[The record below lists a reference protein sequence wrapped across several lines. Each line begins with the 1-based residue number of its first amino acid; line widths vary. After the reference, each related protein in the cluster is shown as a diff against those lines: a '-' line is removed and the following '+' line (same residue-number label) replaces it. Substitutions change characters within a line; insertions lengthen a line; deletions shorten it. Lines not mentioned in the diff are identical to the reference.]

1 MSSSCCE
8 LCYLRI
14 MKFIP
19 NILTLGNAALGC
31 SALFFI
37 AILDF
42 KTATVCVLLASFF
55 DFLDGF
61 VARAMGLTSRF
72 GAELDSLADV
82 ISFGVVP
89 GALATVMLTTINVD
103 YPWILLGFLVTLASA
118 YRLAKY
124 NTSVNNQ
131 AYFRGLPTPA
141 NALLWIGVP
150 HLNIDLTFPQVLA
163 GIVITSFL
171 LNSSLVFY
179 RLQIKNTLSSV
190 VFVLLILILLLV
202 LWLQFNHGAWSLAI
216 AIYILFSVVYS
227 FIPKS
232 KD

>member
-1 MSSSCCE
+1 
-8 LCYLRI
+8 
-14 MKFIP
+14 MKSIP
-19 NILTLGNAALGC
+19 NVLTLANAALGC
-31 SALFFI
+31 CALFFI

-42 KTATVCVLLASFF
+42 NSATFCVLLAAAFDFF
-55 DFLDGF
+55 DGF
-61 VARAMGLTSRF
+61 IARIMGWTSRF
-72 GAELDSLADV
+72 GAELDSLADM

-89 GALATVMLTTINVD
+89 GALATVMLTSIQVES
-103 YPWILLGFLVTLASA
+103 PWIFLGFIITLASA

-124 NTSVNNQ
+124 NTSTNNQ

-150 HLNIDLTFPQVLA
+150 HLNIDLTFSQVLA

-179 RLQIKNTLSSV
+179 RFQIKNTLSSV
-190 VFVLLILILLLV
+190 VIVLMILILFLV
-202 LWLQFNHGAWSLAI
+202 LWLQFNRSAWSLAI

>member
-1 MSSSCCE
+1 
-8 LCYLRI
+8 

-19 NILTLGNAALGC
+19 NVLTLANAALGSC
-31 SALFFI
+31 ALFFI

-42 KTATVCVLLASFF
+42 NSATFCVLLAAAFDFF
-55 DFLDGF
+55 DGF
-61 VARAMGLTSRF
+61 IARIMGWTSRF
-72 GAELDSLADV
+72 GAELDSLADM

-89 GALATVMLTTINVD
+89 GALSTLMLTSIQVES
-103 YPWILLGFLVTLASA
+103 PWIFLGFIITLASA

-124 NTSVNNQ
+124 NTSTNNQ

-150 HLNIDLTFPQVLA
+150 HLNIDLTFSQVLA

-190 VFVLLILILLLV
+190 VSVLLILILLLL
-202 LWLQFNHGAWSLAI
+202 LWLRFNHGAWSLAI

>member
-1 MSSSCCE
+1 
-8 LCYLRI
+8 

-19 NILTLGNAALGC
+19 NVLTLANAALGC
-31 SALFFI
+31 CGIFFI

-42 KTATVCVLLASFF
+42 NSATFCVLLAAAFDFF
-55 DFLDGF
+55 DGF
-61 VARAMGLTSRF
+61 IARIMGWTSRF
-72 GAELDSLADV
+72 GAELDSLADM

-89 GALATVMLTTINVD
+89 GALATLMLTSIQVES
-103 YPWILLGFLVTLASA
+103 PWIFLGFIITLASA

-124 NTSVNNQ
+124 NTSTNNQ

-150 HLNIDLTFPQVLA
+150 HLNIDLTFSQVLA

-190 VFVLLILILLLV
+190 VIVLMILILLLV
-202 LWLQFNHGAWSLAI
+202 LWLQFNRSAWSLAI

>member
-1 MSSSCCE
+1 
-8 LCYLRI
+8 
-14 MKFIP
+14 MKSIP
-19 NILTLGNAALGC
+19 NVLTLANAALGC
-31 SALFFI
+31 CALFFI

-42 KTATVCVLLASFF
+42 NSATFCVFLAAVFDFF
-55 DFLDGF
+55 DGF
-61 VARAMGLTSRF
+61 IARIMGWTSRF
-72 GAELDSLADV
+72 GAELDSLADM

-89 GALATVMLTTINVD
+89 GALATVMLTSIQVES
-103 YPWILLGFLVTLASA
+103 PWIFLGFIITLASA

-124 NTSVNNQ
+124 NTSTNNQ

-150 HLNIDLTFPQVLA
+150 HLNIDLTFSQVLA

-190 VFVLLILILLLV
+190 VIVLMILILLLV
-202 LWLQFNHGAWSLAI
+202 LWLQFNRSAWSLAI

-227 FIPKS
+227 FILKS

>member
-1 MSSSCCE
+1 
-8 LCYLRI
+8 
-14 MKFIP
+14 MKSIP
-19 NILTLGNAALGC
+19 NVLTLANAALGC
-31 SALFFI
+31 CALFFI

-42 KTATVCVLLASFF
+42 NSATFCVFLAAVFDFF
-55 DFLDGF
+55 DGF
-61 VARAMGLTSRF
+61 IARIMGWTSRF
-72 GAELDSLADV
+72 GAELDSLADM

-89 GALATVMLTTINVD
+89 GALATVMLTSIQVES
-103 YPWILLGFLVTLASA
+103 PWIFLGFIITLASA

-124 NTSVNNQ
+124 NTSTNNQ

-150 HLNIDLTFPQVLA
+150 HLNIDLTFSQVLA

-190 VFVLLILILLLV
+190 VIVLMILILLLV
-202 LWLQFNHGAWSLAI
+202 LWLQFNRSAWSLAI
-216 AIYILFSVVYS
+216 AFYILFSVVYS

>member
-1 MSSSCCE
+1 
-8 LCYLRI
+8 
-14 MKFIP
+14 MKSIP
-19 NILTLGNAALGC
+19 NFLTLANAALGC
-31 SALFFI
+31 CALFFI

-42 KTATVCVLLASFF
+42 KSATFCVLLAAVFHFF
-55 DFLDGF
+55 DGF
-61 VARAMGLTSRF
+61 IARIMGWTSRF
-72 GAELDSLADV
+72 GAELDSLADM

-89 GALATVMLTTINVD
+89 GALATVMLTSIQVES
-103 YPWILLGFLVTLASA
+103 PWIFLGFIITLASA

-124 NTSVNNQ
+124 NTSTNNQ

-150 HLNIDLTFPQVLA
+150 HLNIDLTFSQVLA

-171 LNSSLVFY
+171 LNCSLVFY

-190 VFVLLILILLLV
+190 VIVLMILILLLV
-202 LWLQFNHGAWSLAI
+202 LWLQFNRSAWSLAI

>member
-1 MSSSCCE
+1 
-8 LCYLRI
+8 
-14 MKFIP
+14 MKSIP
-19 NILTLGNAALGC
+19 NVLTLANAALGC
-31 SALFFI
+31 CALFFI
-37 AILDF
+37 VIMDF
-42 KTATVCVLLASFF
+42 NSATFCVFLAAVFDFF
-55 DFLDGF
+55 DGF
-61 VARAMGLTSRF
+61 IARIMGWTSRF
-72 GAELDSLADV
+72 GAELDSLADM

-89 GALATVMLTTINVD
+89 GALATVMLTSIQVES
-103 YPWILLGFLVTLASA
+103 PWIFLGFIITLASA

-124 NTSVNNQ
+124 NTSTNNQ

-150 HLNIDLTFPQVLA
+150 HLNIDLTFSQVLA

-171 LNSSLVFY
+171 LNCSLVFY

-190 VFVLLILILLLV
+190 VIVLMILILLLV
-202 LWLQFNHGAWSLAI
+202 LWLQFNRSAWSLAI

>member
-1 MSSSCCE
+1 
-8 LCYLRI
+8 
-14 MKFIP
+14 MKSIP
-19 NILTLGNAALGC
+19 NVLTLANAALGC
-31 SALFFI
+31 CALFFI

-42 KTATVCVLLASFF
+42 NSATFCVFLAAVFDFF
-55 DFLDGF
+55 DGF
-61 VARAMGLTSRF
+61 IARIMGWTSRF
-72 GAELDSLADV
+72 GAELDSLADM

-89 GALATVMLTTINVD
+89 GALATVMLTSIQVES
-103 YPWILLGFLVTLASA
+103 PWIFLGFIITLASA

-124 NTSVNNQ
+124 NTSTNNQ

-150 HLNIDLTFPQVLA
+150 HLNIDLTFSQVLA

-171 LNSSLVFY
+171 LNCSLVFY

-190 VFVLLILILLLV
+190 VIVLMILTLLLV
-202 LWLQFNHGAWSLAI
+202 LWLQFNRSAWSLVI

>member
-1 MSSSCCE
+1 
-8 LCYLRI
+8 
-14 MKFIP
+14 MKSIP
-19 NILTLGNAALGC
+19 NVLTLANAALGC
-31 SALFFI
+31 CALFFI

-42 KTATVCVLLASFF
+42 NSATFCVFLAAVFDFF
-55 DFLDGF
+55 DGF
-61 VARAMGLTSRF
+61 IARIMGWTSRF
-72 GAELDSLADV
+72 GAELDSLADM

-89 GALATVMLTTINVD
+89 GALATVMLTSIQVES
-103 YPWILLGFLVTLASA
+103 PWIFLGFIITLASA

-124 NTSVNNQ
+124 NTSTNNQ

-150 HLNIDLTFPQVLA
+150 HLNIDLTFSQVLA

-179 RLQIKNTLSSV
+179 RFQIKNTLSSV
-190 VFVLLILILLLV
+190 VIVLMILILLLV
-202 LWLQFNHGAWSLAI
+202 LWLQFNRSAWSLAI

>member
-1 MSSSCCE
+1 
-8 LCYLRI
+8 

-19 NILTLGNAALGC
+19 NILTLANAALGC

-42 KTATVCVLLASFF
+42 DTATLCVLLAAVF
-55 DFLDGF
+55 DFFDGF
-61 VARAMGLTSRF
+61 VARTMGWTSRL

-89 GALATVMLTTINVD
+89 GSLTTVMLTTMNVD
-103 YPWILLGFLVTLASA
+103 YPWIFLGFIITLASA

-124 NTSVNNQ
+124 NTSENSN

-150 HLNIDLTFPQVLA
+150 HLDFELTLPLLVG
-163 GIVITSFL
+163 GILLTSYL
-171 LNSSLVFY
+171 LNSSLIIY
-179 RLQIKNTLSSV
+179 RLQLKNSV
-190 VFVLLILILLLV
+190 ISYMLGLLIMLSMFF
-202 LWLQFNHGAWSLAI
+202 LWVRLGHGVWSLMVI
-216 AIYILFSVVYS
+216 IYVVVSVMCRLVA
-227 FIPKS
+227 KT
-232 KD
+232 KG

>member
-1 MSSSCCE
+1 
-8 LCYLRI
+8 

-31 SALFFI
+31 CALFFI

-42 KTATVCVLLASFF
+42 DTATLCVLLAAVF
-55 DFLDGF
+55 DFFDGF
-61 VARAMGLTSRF
+61 VARTMGWTSRL

-89 GALATVMLTTINVD
+89 GALTTVMLTTMNVD
-103 YPWILLGFLVTLASA
+103 YPWIFLGFIITLASA

-124 NTSVNNQ
+124 NTSENSN

-150 HLNIDLTFPQVLA
+150 HLDFELTLPLLVG
-163 GIVITSFL
+163 GILLTSYL
-171 LNSSLVFY
+171 LNSSLIIY
-179 RLQIKNTLSSV
+179 RLQLKNSSISYMLG
-190 VFVLLILILLLV
+190 LLIMLSIFF
-202 LWLQFNHGAWSLAI
+202 LWVRLGHGVWSLMVI
-216 AIYILFSVVYS
+216 IYVFISVMCRLVA
-227 FIPKS
+227 KT
-232 KD
+232 KG